1 MKDNC
6 NFISITDNNSIELKG
21 KKRGDV
27 PYYTLVQVAS
37 LLNEDEQQI
46 RYYTNIFDDILKI
59 EILDKHFVYTDKDV
73 DKLEFLIK
81 LKNKGMSIKE
91 IVDYCDK
98 LPLDDNTT
106 FTKESS
112 YASINDFL
120 KLLKESESKELNK
133 FQNSLLKEMKSYI
146 DNNFNAL
153 TTKIM
158 EEQQQQIENLENRL
172 IEHIDNL
179 FNSRNEL
186 INSHQNDS
194 EIFAKCENIIDIKS
208 NSFKEDITKKL
219 DCLADELREAKISS
233 TDPVLNEI
241 RKIKDLIYNSYCVEL
256 DLEKNNTSHN
266 SMLKKLFASK

>member
-6 NFISITDNNSIELKG
+6 NFISITDNNNIELKG

-81 LKNKGMSIKE
+81 LKNRGMSIKE

-98 LPLDDNTT
+98 LPLDDNTK

-112 YASINDFL
+112 SASIDDFIR
-120 KLLKESESKELNK
+120 LLKEYESKELNK

-146 DNNFNAL
+146 DNSFNDL

-208 NSFKEDITKKL
+208 NSFKEDITNKL
-219 DCLADELREAKISS
+219 DCLADELRETKISS
-233 TDPVLNEI
+233 TDPVLAEI

-256 DLEKNNTSHN
+256 DLEKNNKSYN